1 MAGNPPSVAIEVDP
15 ETGIWTTDGMPM
27 IYMPRHFFLNNH
39 LAVERALGREVYAR
53 HLYDAGY
60 RSAWQW
66 CERESKTHSL
76 RGLDIFRH
84 YMKRVSQRGW
94 AQFTIVALNGETGAA
109 TVRLDHS
116 VFIYGEGNKP
126 DDRVCY
132 MFAGWM
138 PGALEWA
145 AFDTGKAWKLS
156 GEETQCACEQGR
168 DHCLFEVRPA

>member
-1 MAGNPPSVAIEVDP
+1 MARNPPSIPIEVDP
-15 ETGIWTTDGMPM
+15 ETGIWSTDGMPM

-39 LAVERALGREVYAR
+39 LAVEHALGREIYAR
-53 HLYDAGY
+53 QLYDAGY

-66 CERESKTHSL
+66 CERESKTHGL
-76 RGLDIFRH
+76 RGTDVFRH

-94 AQFTIVALNGETGAA
+94 ARFTIVSLDEETGAA

-116 VFIYGEGNKP
+116 VFNYGDGNRP
-126 DDRVCY
+126 GERTCY

-145 AFDTGKAWKLS
+145 SSDSGRSWKLI
-156 GEETQCACEQGR
+156 GEETQCACEKGH
-168 DHCLFEVRPA
+168 DHCLFEIRPV